1 MNAKII
7 RLSVFAIALAVLFGL
22 GAVNNTF
29 ATTHSDS
36 YNATPADQANLIGVD
51 EANNGAGR
59 VSDRDAGPS
68 YSFQTYGLSGDW
80 SLVR

>member
-29 ATTHSDS
+29 AAHSDS
-36 YNATPADQANLIGVD
+36 FNVSPADQANLIGVD
-51 EANNGAGR
+51 EANNGVGAA
-59 VSDRDAGPS
+59 SDRDSGPS
-68 YSFQTYGLSGDW
+68 PSFQTYGLSGDW